1 MELEQKLKAA
11 VPLLS
16 EGFLAHWEP
25 ILKQIEEELDELKNK
40 QNLLMEDLKNTNTL
54 MESQENYEYIAS
66 SFSKLPQYHTKLQN
80 IRNTMLTMLARSKNM
95 KQRAAQLKLFK
106 EQQLAQVAKKQQR
119 ERTFDQTV
127 LAAKVIENN
136 PIEQKDDVT
145 KTNKKK
151 KKERAKEKGKTKDRT
166 VLRREIE
173 FDSSSTVTEVP
184 STIFEASST
193 VMEATSTII
202 EASSTITESSS
213 IINEE
218 SSTVNVDK
226 DKNTGEVDK

>member
-1 MELEQKLKAA
+1 
-11 VPLLS
+11 
-16 EGFLAHWEP
+16 
-25 ILKQIEEELDELKNK
+25 
-40 QNLLMEDLKNTNTL
+40 MEDLKNTNTL

-66 SFSKLPQYHTKLQN
+66 SFSKLPQYYTKLQN
-80 IRNTMLTMLARSKNM
+80 IRNTMLTMLTRSKNM
-95 KQRAAQLKLFK
+95 KQRATQLKLFK

-127 LAAKVIENN
+127 LAAKVVENN

-166 VLRREIE
+166 VIRREIE
-173 FDSSSTVTEVP
+173 FDSSSTVKEVP
-184 STIFEASST
+184 STILETSST
-193 VMEATSTII
+193 VMETTSTII
-202 EASSTITESSS
+202 EASSTITEASSTITESSS

-218 SSTVNVDK
+218 SSTVIEDK
-226 DKNTGEVDK
+226 DKNTREVDE